1 MVLLYLIYFTIMKKL
16 LFIVLFITLTSL
28 TVEKEVYICD
38 SKGGKKY
45 HFTKD
50 CRGLSNCKADI
61 VRVKLSE
68 AEKQGKTI
76 CGYED

>member
-1 MVLLYLIYFTIMKKL
+1 MKKL
-16 LFIVLFITLTSL
+16 LLLIAFITLTSL
-28 TVEKEVYICD
+28 AVEKEVYICQ

-61 VRVKLSE
+61 VKVNLSE

>member
-1 MVLLYLIYFTIMKKL
+1 MKKL
-16 LFIVLFITLTSL
+16 LLLIAFITLTSL
-28 TVEKEVYICD
+28 TVDKEVYICQ

-50 CRGLSNCKADI
+50 CRGLSSCRAEI
-61 VRVKLSE
+61 VKVKLSE
-68 AEKQGKTI
+68 AEKQGKTL

>member
-1 MVLLYLIYFTIMKKL
+1 MKKL
-16 LFIVLFITLTSL
+16 ILLVAFILLTSI
-28 TVEKEVYICD
+28 TVEKEVYICQ

-50 CRGLSNCKADI
+50 RRGLSNCKAEI
-61 VRVKLSE
+61 VKVKLSE